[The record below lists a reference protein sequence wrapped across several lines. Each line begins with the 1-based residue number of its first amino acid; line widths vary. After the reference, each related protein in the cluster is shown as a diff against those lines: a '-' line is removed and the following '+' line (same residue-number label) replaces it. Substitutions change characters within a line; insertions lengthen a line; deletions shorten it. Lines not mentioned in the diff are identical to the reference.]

1 MNLTYWILSVL
12 ISESFILETFTKDD
26 IKAFYAQQLQRVK
39 VATVKHYHIVIHSA
53 LEYALEL
60 GLITSNPADKII
72 FPKQDKFKADYYTIE
87 EV

>member
-1 MNLTYWILSVL
+1 MFADFLDRW
-12 ISESFILETFTKDD
+12 
-26 IKAFYAQQLQRVK
+26 
-39 VATVKHYHIVIHSA
+39 
-53 LEYALEL
+53 LEYKYKQATEQTLSKRKLEL